1 MWRYASSCV
10 FSGALAAFAA
20 SRAFAADPRCSP
32 IAVAVDASVRA
43 RWPELPERVR
53 EAFEARTD
61 IDACARIE
69 LASNEGAIAVAVTLP
84 DGRSALRQVSRWEDV
99 MPTLEAL
106 LLVPRPAA
114 AELGLEASAP
124 SIPGPAPAEAMRAN
138 APTQAI
144 QPTAVPVVPV
154 HVAAGQRDEMETR
167 RASDP
172 PSRLRIELSVLTEA
186 RIGDGY
192 KSVGLGAL
200 SLLDIGG
207 WLVGF
212 EGRADRDERI
222 GSGPPGAALELAALA
237 GRRLRFQN
245 LALDFIGGPAVALRG
260 GGPDTRVNPT
270 GGATD
275 TNGAFAGSASS
286 QSSLGTAPRALLG
299 AHLIIGARSSFRIFI
314 GVDGELGPA
323 NAPGDNPSDEPRL
336 PVWTV
341 GLALGAT
348 VGTR

>member
-10 FSGALAAFAA
+10 FSGALAASGA
-20 SRAFAADPRCSP
+20 SRAFAADPPCSP
-32 IAVAVDASVRA
+32 MAVAVDASVRA
-43 RWPELPERVR
+43 RWPELPGQVR
-53 EAFEARTD
+53 HAFEARSD

-69 LASNEGAIAVAVTLP
+69 LASNEGSIAVAVTLP
-84 DGRSALRQVSRWEDV
+84 DGRSAFRQVSRREDV

-124 SIPGPAPAEAMRAN
+124 SIPRPAPTEAMQAA
-138 APTQAI
+138 APTRAI
-144 QPTAVPVVPV
+144 QPTVIPVVPV
-154 HVAAGQRDEMETR
+154 HVAAAQRDGMETR
-167 RASDP
+167 RASYP

-186 RIGDGY
+186 RIGDGQ

-222 GSGPPGAALELAALA
+222 GGGDAGAALELAALG
-237 GRRLRFQN
+237 GRRFRFQN
-245 LALDFIGGPAVALRG
+245 LALDFVGGPAVALRG
-260 GGPDTRVNPT
+260 AGTGITVAPARQGASPDP
-270 GGATD
+270 G
-275 TNGAFAGSASS
+275 AGSGSS
-286 QSSLGTAPRALLG
+286 QSSKGAVPRALLG
-299 AHLIIGARSSFRIFI
+299 AHLIFGARSPFRIFI
-314 GVDGELGPA
+314 GVDGEFGPA
-323 NAPGDNPSDEPRL
+323 NAPGDNPGDESRL
-336 PVWTV
+336 SVWTL